1 MTDRCVAAGTAL
13 LLLVAVIATAGAV
26 RAADP
31 AQPRRLV
38 LATTTSVRDSGLM
51 DALLPAFEA
60 ESGFEVELIAVGSGA
75 ALRLGALG
83 EADVVVAHAPEEEQ
97 KLVASGQL
105 VERRPFVH
113 GYFLLAGPAEDPVD
127 VAGAPSAAEAVRRIA
142 AAPAPWASRGD
153 ESGTHGR
160 EQALLRAAGR
170 DPATRW
176 RGFLSTGSGM
186 GQTLMVAGEKRA
198 YVLTDRAT
206 FEAFRARTALVPLY
220 ARPDAALLNEYSVLR
235 PNPEVLEPGRV
246 DVQGA
251 RRFADFLLSPAT
263 QRRIGDFG
271 RTADGPPLFTPGPA
285 PPELR

>member
-1 MTDRCVAAGTAL
+1 MTDRCAAAGTAL

-113 GYFLLAGPAEDPVD
+113 GYFLLAGPAEDPVG
-127 VAGAPSAAEAVRRIA
+127 VAGAASATEAVRRIA

-176 RGFLSTGSGM
+176 QGFLSTGSGM

-206 FEAFRARTALVPLY
+206 FEAFRARTALAPLY

-235 PNPEVLEPGRV
+235 PNPEALEPGRV
-246 DVQGA
+246 DVRGA

-271 RTADGPPLFTPGPA
+271 RTAEGAPLFTPGPA